1 MPDNQASESSTLSNH
16 IGILSASDAT
26 EPETAP
32 RSDPSKP
39 EAPLSQ
45 TGAGILKAVK
55 PLSIKSFPNRPR
67 SEKSPLP
74 TTIANLHFILESY
87 GVLVRYNVIKKKIEV
102 LIPGHKGAPDN
113 IDNVVLSYIFSL
125 ALLNG
130 MQIGPIP
137 GYIEVVGDNN
147 LYNPVANWI
156 ESKPWDGTNR
166 LAAIYATLTVHPE
179 FPVEFKE
186 RLIYRWLLSCVAAAL
201 TPSGFT
207 CRGVLTIQGSQG
219 LGKTRW
225 IAALVS
231 DPLLRDQVLRLGHHL
246 DARNK
251 DDVISAVS
259 HWIVEIGELDSSF
272 KKDVAALKG
281 FLTNDSD
288 KIRRP
293 YGKADS
299 EYPRKTVFAA
309 TVNDHN
315 FLVDTTGNTRFW
327 VLPVV
332 AINHQHGIDMQQ
344 LFAQLRIDFERGEQW
359 WLSDSEQAMLE
370 SLNSQHRSVS
380 AIRESIEAALEFDP
394 DLKPK
399 IAALTATEL
408 LKCLGYKNPSNGQC
422 KEANTALRELLGEP
436 IRIKGYNYWIVPLK
450 AAHEFVCVP

>member
-1 MPDNQASESSTLSNH
+1 MPDNQGSESATLSNH
-16 IGILSASDAT
+16 NSVLSASDST
-26 EPETAP
+26 EPETAT
-32 RSDPSKP
+32 RSEPSKQ
-39 EAPLSQ
+39 ETPLPQ
-45 TGAGILKAVK
+45 IGAGILNAVK
-55 PLSIKSFPNRPR
+55 PLSLKSFPNRPR
-67 SEKSPLP
+67 SEKSPVP
-74 TTIANLHFILESY
+74 TTIANLHFILKSY
-87 GVLVRYNVIKKKIEV
+87 GVVVRYNVVKKKIEV

-113 IDNVVLSYIFSL
+113 IDNVVLSYILSL

-130 MQIGPIP
+130 MQTGPIP
-137 GYIEVVGDNN
+137 GYIEVIGDNN

-156 ESKPWDGTNR
+156 ESKPWDGTDR
-166 LAAIYATLTVHPE
+166 LATIYATLTVHPE

-186 RLIYRWLLSCVAAAL
+186 RLMYRWLLSCVAAAL

-225 IAALVS
+225 IAALIS

-332 AINHQHGIDMQQ
+332 AINHQHEIDMQQ

-359 WLSDSEQAMLE
+359 WLSDSEQTKLE

-380 AIRESIEAALEFDP
+380 AIRESIEAALELDP
-394 DLKPK
+394 ELKPK
-399 IAALTATEL
+399 IEALTATEL

-436 IRIKGYNYWIVPLK
+436 KRIKGYNHWNVPLK
-450 AAHEFVCVP
+450 AAHEFFRVS